1 MASDVERVVKL
12 FQTRETQE
20 AFGEWIVQLARKIHE
35 KPEDVV
41 WFFREMRRREEWDKK
56 LEEFERTL
64 RDVSPEELFELAVTE
79 AESAPE
85 IGEGT
90 EKLLAEAREKI
101 EKFRR
106 IEKKLKRVGVI

>member
-12 FQTRETQE
+12 FQMRETQE

-35 KPEDVV
+35 KPEEVV
-41 WFFREMRRREEWDKK
+41 WFFREMRRREERDKK
-56 LEEFERTL
+56 LEEFERVLKDT
-64 RDVSPEELFELAVTE
+64 SPEELFELAVGE

-85 IGEGT
+85 IGEST
-90 EKLLAEAREKI
+90 EKLLAEAGRKI

-106 IEKKLKRVGVI
+106 IERKLKRAGVI